1 MTFSIDNLSA
11 LTAWG
16 HSCFGVSWGFDPVH
30 FHVFK
35 CSLSQLFGREMMVKT
50 NHSQVPSI
58 LYLGTFNFRLIITP
72 WFSSVI
78 FVQWEWQKAVCFCNE
93 KIFTRKQKC
102 NEFDYHRFDFQIQS
116 IFLLAVLSQSL
127 KRMTKKFNISWIQC
141 SFKHT
146 KGSNFWIK
154 SFL

>member
-93 KIFTRKQKC
+93 KNFTRKQKC
-102 NEFDYHRFDFQIQS
+102 NGFDYHRFDFQIQS
-116 IFLLAVLSQSL
+116 IFLLAVLLQSL
-127 KRMTKKFNISWIQC
+127 KGMTKKNWY
-141 SFKHT
+141 
-146 KGSNFWIK
+146 
-154 SFL
+154 FLNSVFF